1 MAEVSLLERVGD
13 RLCEADAMVAVAES
27 STGGLLCS
35 RLTDRPGSSEYFDR
49 GVVSYSNRAKVDL
62 LGVDGATL
70 DTHGAVS
77 GPTARE
83 MATGVCDLAGV
94 AFGVST
100 TGVAGPGGGTPETPV
115 GTVYIAVAR
124 STGGE
129 ATIRSADRYEFGG
142 TRQERKRQF
151 VRQALADLLSAVE

>member
-13 RLCEADAMVAVAES
+13 RLRGADAMVAVAES

-62 LGVDGATL
+62 LGVDSATL

-77 GPTARE
+77 EPTARE

-124 STGGE
+124 
-129 ATIRSADRYEFGG
+129 ATDEVTVVSADRYEFGG

-151 VRQALADLLSAVE
+151 ARRALADLLSAVE

>member
-1 MAEVSLLERVGD
+1 MAEASLLERVGD
-13 RLCEADAMVAVAES
+13 RLREADAMVAVAES

-35 RLTDRPGSSEYFDR
+35 RLTDRPGSSEYFER

-62 LGVDGATL
+62 LGVDDATL
-70 DTHGAVS
+70 DAHGAVS
-77 GPTARE
+77 EPTARE

-100 TGVAGPGGGTPETPV
+100 TGVAGPGGGTPATPV

-124 STGGE
+124 
-129 ATIRSADRYEFGG
+129 ATDDVTVVSANRHEFGG

-151 VRQALADLLSAVE
+151 TRQALADLLSAVE